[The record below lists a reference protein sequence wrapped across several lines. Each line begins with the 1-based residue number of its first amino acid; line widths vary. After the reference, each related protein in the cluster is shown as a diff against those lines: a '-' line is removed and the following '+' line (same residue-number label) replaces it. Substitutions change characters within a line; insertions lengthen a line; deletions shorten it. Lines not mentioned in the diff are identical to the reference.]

1 MRLHRYTD
9 FINEAKKG
17 LQMSL
22 FPDIVPHEQPDPE
35 APTDPT
41 ASAIDQDL
49 LREYLLEMTDQ
60 GWEITMESFLTR
72 RKLTKDERDFHHQEY
87 YEMSDV
93 LLPGEN
99 NVVLEI
105 TFTNREDSE
114 QSPSEILYTLD
125 NLADEAGYKTY
136 YAPEDCPDEMKERDE
151 IEDIDTLMLEGSA
164 FQVYCISKLPFVAK
178 GEDIVEYYG
187 WRLRE
192 YSGGPSYIIKDGD
205 VWGRLDQIDLGHIIL
220 SDEDEESALID
231 GFDYSNHDY
240 DPDHYIDSV
249 LADLNPEAKNLLFQ
263 KMVKAIGGLE
273 KLQDL
278 IDSRTDLNTKG
289 MSEEETW
296 KKIYWREDAVQKLV
310 NTNQLLAIKV
320 LLNELCEV
328 YTDMLADSA
337 EEEDSETMQNE
348 FDELMDKY
356 FTYTK
361 SNEKVT
367 FEASKNTY
375 TTYIYHVRITKKI
388 LEWLKY
394 DGCTKAD
401 FETSTEEI
409 ISNYYYRRYE
419 QWRIDMTRNEGWVS
433 SAKFSKRAI
442 EIMQKTPI

>member
-1 MRLHRYTD
+1 MKLKRYTD
-9 FINEAKKG
+9 FINETKKG

-35 APTDPT
+35 APTDPN

-49 LREYLLEMTDQ
+49 LREYLVEMTDQ
-60 GWEITMESFLTR
+60 GWEIEMKSFLM
-72 RKLTKDERDFHHQEY
+72 TKKD

-105 TFTNREDSE
+105 TFTNMEDSE
-114 QSPSEILYTLD
+114 QSPSEILYALD
-125 NLADEAGYKTY
+125 NLADEVGYKTY
-136 YAPEDCPDEMKERDE
+136 YAPDGCTDEMKERDE

-205 VWGRLDQIDLGHIIL
+205 VWGRLDQIDLAHIIL
-220 SDEDEESALID
+220 NDENEFSLLID

-240 DPDHYIDSV
+240 GPNYEPYIQSV
-249 LADLNPEAKNLLFQ
+249 LADLNPEAEKLLFE
-263 KMVKAIGGLE
+263 KMIKTIGGLD

-278 IDSRTDLNTKG
+278 IDNRTNLKTKG
-289 MSEEETW
+289 MSEEETC
-296 KKIYWREDAVQKLV
+296 KKLYWSEDAVQRIV
-310 NTNQLLAIKV
+310 SANHLLAIKV
-320 LLNELCEV
+320 LLYELCEV

-337 EEEDSETMQNE
+337 AEQDSETMQNE
-348 FDELMDKY
+348 FDEVMDKY

-361 SNEKVT
+361 SDEKVT
-367 FEASKNTY
+367 FEASKNKY
-375 TTYIYHVRITKKI
+375 TTYIYHIRITKEI
-388 LEWLKY
+388 LNWLKY

-401 FETSTEEI
+401 IETSVEEI

-419 QWRIDMTRNEGWVS
+419 TWKLDITKSEGWVS
-433 SAKFSKRAI
+433 SARFSKRAI
-442 EIMQKTPI
+442 EIMQNNPI

>member
-1 MRLHRYTD
+1 MRLYRYTD

-22 FPDIVPHEQPDPE
+22 FPDLVPHEQPDPE
-35 APTDPT
+35 APTEPT

-49 LREYLLEMTDQ
+49 LREYLIEMTDQ
-60 GWEITMESFLTR
+60 GWEIEMESFLTR
-72 RKLTKDERDFHHQEY
+72 GDESLVEY
-87 YEMSDV
+87 YEMSDL

-99 NVVLEI
+99 NVVLQI
-105 TFTNREDSE
+105 TFTNMEDSE
-114 QSPSEILYTLD
+114 LSPSEILYVLD

-136 YAPEDCPDEMKERDE
+136 YAPDGCPDEMKERDE

-164 FQVYCISKLPFVAK
+164 FQAYCISKLPFVAK

-205 VWGRLDQIDLGHIIL
+205 VWGRLDQIDLAHIIL
-220 SDEDEESALID
+220 NDENEETELID

-240 DPDHYIDSV
+240 DPNDYIQSV
-249 LADLNPEAKNLLFQ
+249 LADLNPEAEKLLFE
-263 KMVKAIGGLE
+263 KMIKTIGGLD

-278 IDSRTDLNTKG
+278 IDSRTNLKTKG

-296 KKIYWREDAVQKLV
+296 KKLYWSEDAVQRIV
-310 NTNQLLAIKV
+310 STNHLLAIKV
-320 LLNELCEV
+320 LLYELCEV

-337 EEEDSETMQNE
+337 AEQDSETMQNE
-348 FDELMDKY
+348 FDEVMDKY

-361 SNEKVT
+361 SDEKVT
-367 FEASKNTY
+367 FDASKNTY
-375 TTYIYHVRITKKI
+375 TTYIYHIRITKEI

-401 FETSTEEI
+401 IETSVEEI

-419 QWRIDMTRNEGWVS
+419 TWKLDITKSEGWVS
-433 SAKFSKRAI
+433 SARFSKRAI
-442 EIMQKTPI
+442 EIMQNNPI

>member
-1 MRLHRYTD
+1 MKLKRYTD

-22 FPDIVPHEQPDPE
+22 FPDIVPHEQPDTE
-35 APTDPT
+35 APTDPN

-49 LREYLLEMTDQ
+49 LREYLIEMTDQ
-60 GWEITMESFLTR
+60 GWEIEMESFLTR
-72 RKLTKDERDFHHQEY
+72 GDESLAEY
-87 YEMSDV
+87 YEMSDL

-105 TFTNREDSE
+105 TFTNEDSE
-114 QSPSEILYTLD
+114 QSPSEILYALD

-164 FQVYCISKLPFVAK
+164 FQAYCISKLPFVAK

-205 VWGRLDQIDLGHIIL
+205 VWGRLDQIDLAHIIL
-220 SDEDEESALID
+220 NDENEEAELID

-240 DPDHYIDSV
+240 DPNDYIQSV
-249 LADLNPEAKNLLFQ
+249 LADLNPEAEKVLFE
-263 KMVKAIGGLE
+263 KMIKTIGGLD

-278 IDSRTDLNTKG
+278 IDNRTNLKTKG
-289 MSEEETW
+289 MSEVETW
-296 KKIYWREDAVQKLV
+296 KKLYLSEDAVQRIV
-310 NTNQLLAIKV
+310 SANHLLAIKV
-320 LLNELCEV
+320 LLYELCEV

-337 EEEDSETMQNE
+337 AEQDSETMQNE
-348 FDELMDKY
+348 FDEVMGKY
-356 FTYTK
+356 FTYNK
-361 SNEKVT
+361 SDEKVT
-367 FEASKNTY
+367 FEAGKNTY
-375 TTYIYHVRITKKI
+375 TTYIYHIRITKEI

-401 FETSTEEI
+401 IETSVEEI
-409 ISNYYYRRYE
+409 ISNYYYRRYKT
-419 QWRIDMTRNEGWVS
+419 WKLDITKSEGWVS
-433 SAKFSKRAI
+433 SARFSKRAI
-442 EIMQKTPI
+442 EIIQNNPI

>member
-35 APTDPT
+35 APTDPN

-49 LREYLLEMTDQ
+49 LREYLVEMTDQ
-60 GWEITMESFLTR
+60 GWEITMESFLTHGE
-72 RKLTKDERDFHHQEY
+72 KI
-87 YEMSDV
+87 EMTDV

-114 QSPSEILYTLD
+114 QSPSEILYALD

-231 GFDYSNHDY
+231 GFDYSN
-240 DPDHYIDSV
+240 
-249 LADLNPEAKNLLFQ
+249 
-263 KMVKAIGGLE
+263 
-273 KLQDL
+273 
-278 IDSRTDLNTKG
+278 R
-289 MSEEETW
+289 
-296 KKIYWREDAVQKLV
+296 
-310 NTNQLLAIKV
+310 
-320 LLNELCEV
+320 
-328 YTDMLADSA
+328 
-337 EEEDSETMQNE
+337 
-348 FDELMDKY
+348 
-356 FTYTK
+356 
-361 SNEKVT
+361 
-367 FEASKNTY
+367 
-375 TTYIYHVRITKKI
+375 
-388 LEWLKY
+388 
-394 DGCTKAD
+394 
-401 FETSTEEI
+401 
-409 ISNYYYRRYE
+409 
-419 QWRIDMTRNEGWVS
+419 
-433 SAKFSKRAI
+433 
-442 EIMQKTPI
+442 

>member
-35 APTDPT
+35 APTDPN

-49 LREYLLEMTDQ
+49 LREYLVEMTDQ
-60 GWEITMESFLTR
+60 GWEIEMKSFLTR
-72 RKLTKDERDFHHQEY
+72 GDESLAEY
-87 YEMSDV
+87 YEMSDL

-105 TFTNREDSE
+105 TFTNEDSE
-114 QSPSEILYTLD
+114 QSPSEILYALD
-125 NLADEAGYKTY
+125 NLADEAGYKSY

-164 FQVYCISKLPFVAK
+164 FQAYCISKLPFVAK

-220 SDEDEESALID
+220 SDENEESALID

-240 DPDHYIDSV
+240 DLYNFEVYIQSV
-249 LADLNPEAKNLLFQ
+249 LADLNPDAEKLLFE
-263 KMVKAIGGLE
+263 KMIKTIGGLD

-278 IDSRTDLNTKG
+278 IDSRTNLKTKG
-289 MSEEETW
+289 MSEVETW
-296 KKIYWREDAVQKLV
+296 KKLYLSEDAVQRIV
-310 NTNQLLAIKV
+310 STNHLLAIKV
-320 LLNELCEV
+320 LLYELCEV

-337 EEEDSETMQNE
+337 AEQDSETMQNE

-356 FTYTK
+356 FTYIK

-375 TTYIYHVRITKKI
+375 TTYIYHVRITKEI

-433 SAKFSKRAI
+433 SARFSKRAI
-442 EIMQKTPI
+442 EIMQNNPI